1 MVVMKKDNNVYE
13 MNNKEWNRYEK
24 VVEDIAKTETKVSE
38 LNAKLQKLYVE
49 LFKIERGNK
58 GE

>member
-1 MVVMKKDNNVYE
+1 MKDNNVYE
-13 MNNKEWNRYEK
+13 MDNKEWNRYEK